1 MPLTVS
7 VTPLVWQA
15 LQNMPPIPVE
25 RATNKRITRVDFI
38 NQLAEGGGIVKAPRF
53 SAPVVRW
60 QRAITQ
66 KPIPSIIQKGKISAG
81 AGRGLST
88 GQQWSPQT
96 CNVRKCSFKGTGLFK
111 LQVLLSQIGHC
122 PLFTVNIL
130 P

>member
-38 NQLAEGGGIVKAPRF
+38 NQLAEGGGIVKAPLF
-53 SAPVVRW
+53 STPVVRW

-81 AGRGLST
+81 AGRPVNGPT
-88 GQQWSPQT
+88 MAPT
-96 CNVRKCSFKGTGLFK
+96 NV
-111 LQVLLSQIGHC
+111 
-122 PLFTVNIL
+122 
-130 P
+130 